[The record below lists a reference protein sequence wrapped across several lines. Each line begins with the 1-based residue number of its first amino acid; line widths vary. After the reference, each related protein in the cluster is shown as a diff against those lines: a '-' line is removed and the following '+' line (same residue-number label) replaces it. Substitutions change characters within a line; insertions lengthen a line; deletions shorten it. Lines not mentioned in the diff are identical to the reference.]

1 MEYQTY
7 NDNELVLLA
16 KEHNE
21 EANTILYNK
30 YKPLITKKCSGIFKY
45 VKNKGIEFSDLMQE
59 CLIGFEESIRNYN
72 LDDKVTFYTFTNI
85 CMTRQLGTLVRK
97 LNRDKHRPLNEAIP
111 LENTIEEENNLLD
124 FIGDNSQN
132 PELGLL
138 DEVEFQEL
146 YDKIINILTN
156 FEECVFN
163 LKLQDFEYREI
174 ALILDKDVKS
184 IDNAIQRIKS
194 KIRSLNIVNN

>member
-1 MEYQTY
+1 MEYQNY

-111 LENTIEEENNLLD
+111 LENTIEETFDHSER
-124 FIGDNSQN
+124 F
-132 PELGLL
+132 
-138 DEVEFQEL
+138 FQCRC
-146 YDKIINILTN
+146 
-156 FEECVFN
+156 FAS
-163 LKLQDFEYREI
+163 KLPI
-174 ALILDKDVKS
+174 KS
-184 IDNAIQRIKS
+184 DRIKNYYRYS
-194 KIRSLNIVNN
+194 I